1 MGFSVFFLG
10 GKLRAIW
17 RSLVSL
23 FAALF
28 LSQVIVGIVLGMIW
42 HALGWRPELF
52 PLLAASALLALPLL
66 LALYKF
72 FTAVFEGRP
81 LGSVGLAFHR
91 RWLAELI
98 QGLILGAVMM
108 FVVAG
113 LDRVLGLAHFAWTAA
128 PLTHVAASGV
138 FLGVVLLA
146 AAADEE
152 LTFRGYPFQRLV
164 EAVGPAGAV
173 AVFSLLFGIIHLL
186 NQSSSWIST
195 LNTALIGMSLAVA
208 YLRTRALWL
217 PLGIHFSWNLVQ
229 GYFLGLPV
237 SGILFPSSLLRPEV
251 HGSTLLTGGPYGPEA
266 SVLTSGVIVSA
277 TVYLLYSESIY
288 TTQEMWELVFG
299 PSPFPTHPAGREGLP
314 SETRESSETS
324 APRSR

>member
-1 MGFSVFFLG
+1 MAFSVFFID

-28 LSQVIVGIVLGMIW
+28 LSQVIVGIVLGVIW
-42 HALGWRPELF
+42 HALGWRPKLF

-108 FVVAG
+108 LVVAG
-113 LDRVLGLAHFAWTAA
+113 LDRVLGLAHFAWIAA
-128 PLTHVAASGV
+128 PLPQVAVSGV

-195 LNTALIGMSLAVA
+195 LNTTLIGISLAVA

-217 PLGIHFSWNLVQ
+217 PFGIHFSWNFVQ
-229 GYFLGLPV
+229 GYLLGLPV

-251 HGSTLLTGGPYGPEA
+251 HGSTLLTGGAYGPEA
-266 SVLTSGVIVSA
+266 SVLTSGVIASA
-277 TVYLLYSESIY
+277 TVYLLYSKRIY
-288 TTQEMWELVFG
+288 TTQEMWELVLG
-299 PSPFPTHPAGREGLP
+299 PSPFPTHPAGREGSP
-314 SETRESSETS
+314 SGTRESSETS
-324 APRSR
+324 APRSG